1 MARRH
6 VWRWFTGVAVGTLVV
21 VIAPAIL
28 PLGTDPEDASA
39 PPSTLPM
46 PTATSLT
53 PVPSIDLVTT
63 TEPPDSPEVQ
73 SEVLWTRIDP
83 NTLTDVPSPP
93 LRLGEPGRAVF
104 GTDGGVVASF
114 IYSGSD
120 NSEAM
125 VLADLDRWEVL
136 DRLPLEGW
144 VAYDQSGVVE
154 GPIQATFLDDGEAIA
169 WIAQLPAED
178 QTEPVADSYA
188 LFQYNLAD
196 TQAHLSYRFPAGF
209 APWEM
214 RLLTGD
220 RIAVFGNSV
229 VLDEDVPDS
238 ARWPR
243 VFVIDVE
250 SGRLERDIEIPG
262 LVAGHESKG
271 DSVGSFAHPGLGW
284 DLTAE
289 RLYVVHADHLAVT
302 VVDLAQGEVIDE
314 QEISLPSSWAERIT
328 LWVLP
333 AAQAKLQE
341 GSRHNVRI
349 HPEGKR
355 LYISGVR
362 WELVNNDEGEAID
375 EQQIPW
381 GLTVLDLPTLDV
393 VSHLQLPVSDV
404 EISPN
409 GNHLLLSGVSDG
421 RVVDYEPEQ
430 SGLYVLDANTL
441 KERGHLWAGTIPWIH
456 TFFDEGQTA
465 YVSTWDQHSRLVRL
479 DLAELEVLAE
489 RDLDAA
495 EQTSFDLGPR
505 GLTTRWVEK

>member
-6 VWRWFTGVAVGTLVV
+6 LWRWFAGVAMGALVV
-21 VIAPAIL
+21 VIAPVIL
-28 PLGTDPEDASA
+28 PLGTDPENTAA
-39 PPSTLPM
+39 PVSTLPL

-53 PVPSIDLVTT
+53 PVPSTNLVTT
-63 TEPPDSPEVQ
+63 TEPPDSTDVQ

-83 NTLTDVPSPP
+83 DTLADVSSSP

-104 GTDGGVVASF
+104 SADGGVVASF
-114 IYSGSD
+114 IYRGSD
-120 NSEAM
+120 NAEEM
-125 VLADLDRWEVL
+125 VLADLDHWEVL

-154 GPIQATFLDDGEAIA
+154 GPIQATFLDDGEAVT

-178 QTEPVADSYA
+178 QTEPVANDYA
-188 LFQYNLAD
+188 LFQYNLTS
-196 TQAHLSYRFPAGF
+196 TQTHLSYRFPAGF

-220 RIAVFGNSV
+220 RIAVFGTPV
-229 VLDEDVPDS
+229 VFEEDVADS

-243 VFVIDVE
+243 VFVIDVV

-262 LVAGHESKG
+262 LVAGYQWKG

-284 DLTAE
+284 DLAAE
-289 RLYVVHADHLAVT
+289 RLYVVHADRLVVT
-302 VVDLAQGEVIDE
+302 VVDLGLGEVTDK
-314 QEISLPSSWAERIT
+314 QEISLPSSWTERIT
-328 LWVLP
+328 LWVVP

-349 HPEGKR
+349 DPEGKR

-362 WELVNNDEGEAID
+362 WELVNNDKGEAID
-375 EQQIPW
+375 EQQVPL
-381 GLTVLDLPTLDV
+381 GLTVIDLPTLDV

-404 EISPN
+404 EISPD

-421 RVVDYEPEQ
+421 RVVDNEPEE
-430 SGLYVLDANTL
+430 SGLYVLDADTL
-441 KERGHLWAGTIPWIH
+441 TERGHLWAGTIPWIH
-456 TFFDEGQTA
+456 TFSDGGQTA
-465 YVSTWDQHSRLVRL
+465 YVTIWNQHSRLMRL
-479 DLAELEVLAE
+479 DLAGLEILAE
-489 RDLDAA
+489 RDLDAT
-495 EQTSFDLGPR
+495 EQTSFALGPR